1 MLIPEPLPSR
11 GHSKPLIRFLV
22 GVVVLHFFLS
32 VAGFI
37 YLYNEKMVRKKP
49 YFRSLFLLMFGGT
62 AEWDIDVKVQHVNKI
77 KLN

>member
-1 MLIPEPLPSR
+1 MINTYQTSLAPPPVPPRLNRAHPVLIPEPLPSR
-11 GHSKPLIRFLV
+11 GHSKPLIRFLA

-49 YFRSLFLLMFGGT
+49 
-62 AEWDIDVKVQHVNKI
+62 
-77 KLN
+77 